1 MTQCVRGDQRSQGS
15 LWRRA
20 AGQREMGEQ
29 SGLCSRGD
37 PGPSADLSGQQGL
50 PHTPGSLWVR
60 QGRFA
65 YFTLSMASVLAQLW
79 YHEVPGTCQVL
90 VSCLKPGQTGRIG
103 PATHLRYP
111 QHPGLPRQDMDSD
124 GACFLS
130 VNPKLLVLSAPS
142 SHACTGEMNN
152 LRGKAEPLSFWQ
164 SPLVSMY
171 FPRRCPCLSDLTFV
185 VLE

>member
-164 SPLVSMY
+164 SHLVSMY